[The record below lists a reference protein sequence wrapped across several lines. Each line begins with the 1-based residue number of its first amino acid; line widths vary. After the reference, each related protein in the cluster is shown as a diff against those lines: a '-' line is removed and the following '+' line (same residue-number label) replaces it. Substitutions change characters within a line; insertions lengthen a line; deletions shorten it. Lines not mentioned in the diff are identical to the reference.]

1 MNLRLNLTRI
11 FIAVIFL
18 ISIHLVGYTNENDS
32 TVNRIFTL
40 IYNQQF
46 SDAEK
51 SLEENINQLQPFY
64 NHVLQLDLYWWKYS
78 LSRSKED
85 AKKLN
90 EILAKFTKTAINS
103 REEEINELI
112 VLSYQMRY
120 EIKRY
125 NVIGAYLLRSD
136 ARKRIEVVKISDLS
150 FLGDRQKL
158 FNLYLS
164 LFDYFDNVVNPFSFG
179 RKSDEFLESLQALE
193 KYSFDNDLILS
204 TMAHY
209 YLGRIYTKVEK
220 QPEKGLAHFKILAQR
235 FPKNILFKQLS
246 EGLNPNF

>member
-1 MNLRLNLTRI
+1 
-11 FIAVIFL
+11 
-18 ISIHLVGYTNENDS
+18 
-32 TVNRIFTL
+32 
-40 IYNQQF
+40 
-46 SDAEK
+46 
-51 SLEENINQLQPFY
+51 
-64 NHVLQLDLYWWKYS
+64 
-78 LSRSKED
+78 
-85 AKKLN
+85 
-90 EILAKFTKTAINS
+90 
-103 REEEINELI
+103 
-112 VLSYQMRY
+112 MRY
-120 EIKRY
+120 EVKRY
-125 NVIGAYLLRSD
+125 NLIGAYLLRSD
-136 ARKRIEVVKISDLS
+136 ARKRIEVIKISDLS

-179 RKSDEFLESLQALE
+179 HKSDEFLESLQALE

-220 QPEKGLAHFKILAQR
+220 QPEKGQAHFKILAQR